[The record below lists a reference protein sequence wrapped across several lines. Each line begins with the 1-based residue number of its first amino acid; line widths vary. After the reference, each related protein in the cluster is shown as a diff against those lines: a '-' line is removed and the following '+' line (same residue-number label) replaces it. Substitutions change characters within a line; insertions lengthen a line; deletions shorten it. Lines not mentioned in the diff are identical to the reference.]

1 MQGLNISLIHGI
13 IVQGN
18 CLKQSS
24 SLEKYL
30 RLYTTHSTLLV
41 EVGRITT
48 RCDSLNDLKA
58 CLK

>member
-1 MQGLNISLIHGI
+1 MQGLNVSLIHGI

-24 SLEKYL
+24 SQEKIP
-30 RLYTTHSTLLV
+30 LYTTHSTLL
-41 EVGRITT
+41 G

-58 CLK
+58 CLE